1 MRVASSDAWAP
12 SEPSVEAAAKSRGSS
27 KEGEHT
33 KQEDADAGGRRAAPS
48 IRGKQES
55 VETLRSIDPGAA
67 WHEKRRNQQQRRAQ
81 YIQSGRRLGSY
92 TRTAGMS
99 SEERKT
105 MEEKQSAAEE
115 RLDRMLADAN
125 VQIAIQELENCR
137 LSLEASISGEFTRQ
151 LWELTLTSLRASLG
165 SSLHASPLDIS
176 QAFLLQK
183 AGGAAAV
190 RKDVLRFL
198 AEAIVRKA
206 RVQHKARILGGVDF
220 AEDLSS
226 VADRFSPG
234 SPLTLKLCAEAYP
247 KVQFKRS
254 YKGLKL
260 RVPRRPHARGQIFR
274 MTEDY
279 LLYKHSKVVDYPEPL
294 PSAQEGDTV
303 VLRVDAGWF
312 EERDGTTG
320 EEIPTQFI
328 SGQTTLDLVKP
339 WLPTEL
345 LESVAGIAVGE
356 SRTIRVAIP
365 FHTQQLLDIYNQQC
379 EGAEKPPGGTGTAEE
394 LQPPAEG
401 QSLVPIYLENIA
413 KATKGNI
420 FKTLFGGQAEQHEL
434 DKEKPKMF
442 APNEVNQDEKN
453 QNEEMGT
460 ASATEED
467 PDSKNSEEDV
477 HYVDCLLQVECLN
490 VKRRIIP
497 KADDEFFVKTCGMN
511 RTELWELVESSGEE
525 LVKEAASKHA
535 LGAAAEALDQI
546 AQVDIPGVFD
556 AANDDNP
563 VLLSVLLESLI
574 DAQASATWK
583 QQLKAREVQGEDN
596 KKFQSKDSFLKW
608 KQDNRR
614 GVENILRTSF
624 AIQAICRMERLQVD
638 EEKLQKDLAQAL
650 LKVSSLVDANIPGNV
665 VQDWGPCVVG
675 RPLDISSDS
684 WFSVGRH
691 VPQVPM
697 ESAETLAKQ
706 LYKRAQATLAY
717 DFIVKH
723 AEVEYYIDDTP
734 AEVTVQADGVSA
746 SQQCVRAFPKGTNI
760 DEWHKKREQTLKD
773 RDALQDKARSL
784 CVDPKTLKK
793 YSRDT

>member
-1 MRVASSDAWAP
+1 
-12 SEPSVEAAAKSRGSS
+12 
-27 KEGEHT
+27 
-33 KQEDADAGGRRAAPS
+33 
-48 IRGKQES
+48 
-55 VETLRSIDPGAA
+55 
-67 WHEKRRNQQQRRAQ
+67 
-81 YIQSGRRLGSY
+81 
-92 TRTAGMS
+92 
-99 SEERKT
+99 

-279 LLYKHSKVVDYPEPL
+279 LLYKHSQVVDYPEPL

-320 EEIPTQFI
+320 EEIPSQFI

-546 AQVDIPGVFD
+546 AQVDIP
-556 AANDDNP
+556 
-563 VLLSVLLESLI
+563 ESLI

-608 KQDNRR
+608 KQDSRR

-650 LKVSSLVDANIPGNV
+650 LK
-665 VQDWGPCVVG
+665 
-675 RPLDISSDS
+675 
-684 WFSVGRH
+684 
-691 VPQVPM
+691 VPM